1 MRLSIACLLLSAAL
15 TASAQ
20 PPPQLILYGG
30 KIFTADSDR
39 PWAEAVAIRGKRI
52 VAVGADEEVLALRG
66 AATRL
71 MDLQGRTVIPG
82 INDAHIHVW
91 SAYVWRLAAGRSVE
105 TVGMREP
112 PLDEVLARIST
123 ELQSAPEGSWINA
136 EVGEK
141 VLSDPRANRTT
152 LDEIAP
158 RHRVQLFGWTG
169 HGLVLNT
176 AAMRALNISDEEP
189 DPIGGWYERIE
200 GTQRVNG
207 VLQGMAN
214 WGAKACLAA
223 TVPAAT
229 VSAQLERF
237 YQDALQFGI
246 TSIQDMSFQPPTRV
260 FEALAR
266 TRPPIRWRE
275 MQVPGATEKCPHPG
289 DERVVVENPLPRVTV
304 SGTKYVLDGTPIER
318 LAWMREPYTDR
329 PDFFGMP
336 YFAADEIAR
345 RIASASTSTSDQ
357 LLFHVVGDRTT
368 DTVLSLLRSAADSD
382 SRSHDRPRIEHGDFV
397 TSEFWSLARGVG
409 AVVVQNPAHFALPG
423 VMFPRFGPA
432 RVSRMMP
439 VRSLLGAGI
448 PLAFGSDGQ
457 MNPFLNILFASVHP
471 VNPSEAISREEA
483 VIAYTRG
490 SAFAEFAENE
500 KGTLAPGMLADL
512 AVLSQ
517 DIFTVLPGQLPGTRS
532 VMTVIGGRIA
542 YDAGVLN

>member
-1 MRLSIACLLLSAAL
+1 MRLSIACVLLSVAL

-20 PPPQLILYGG
+20 RPQLILYGG
-30 KIFTADSDR
+30 KVFTADSDR
-39 PWAEAVAIRGKRI
+39 PWAEAVAIRGERI
-52 VAVGADEEVLALRG
+52 VAVGTDQEVLALRG
-66 AATRL
+66 ADTRL

-91 SAYVWRLAAGRSVE
+91 SAYVWRVAAGRSVE
-105 TVGMREP
+105 TVGMSEP
-112 PLDEVLARIST
+112 TLDEVLARISA
-123 ELQSAPEGSWINA
+123 EVQSAPAGSWINA

-176 AAMRALNISDEEP
+176 AAMRALNISDEEA

-246 TSIQDMSFQPPTRV
+246 TSIQDMSFQPPARV

-266 TRPPIRWRE
+266 ARPPIRWRE
-275 MQVPGATEKCPHPG
+275 MKVPGATEKCPHPG
-289 DERVVVENPLPRVTV
+289 DERVVVEKPLPRVTV

-318 LAWMREPYTDR
+318 LAWMRQPYTDR
-329 PDFFGMP
+329 PQFSGIP
-336 YFAADEIAR
+336 YFAEEEIAQ
-345 RIASASTSTSDQ
+345 RIASAGTSTRDQ
-357 LLFHVVGDRTT
+357 LLFHVVGDKTT
-368 DTVLSLLRSAADSD
+368 DAVLSLLGSAVDPHNRSQY
-382 SRSHDRPRIEHGDFV
+382 RPRLEHGDFV
-397 TSEFWSLARGVG
+397 TSEFWSLARDRG
-409 AVVVQNPAHFALPG
+409 AIVVQNPAHFTLPSI
-423 VMFPRFGPA
+423 MFPRFGPA
-432 RVSRMMP
+432 RVSQMMP
-439 VRSLLGAGI
+439 MRSLLAAEI
-448 PLAFGSDGQ
+448 PLALGSDGLL
-457 MNPFLNILFASVHP
+457 NPFLNILFASVHP

-500 KGTLAPGMLADL
+500 KGILAVGMLADL

-517 DIFTVLPGQLPGTRS
+517 DIFTVPPGQLPGTRS
-532 VMTVIGGRIA
+532 VMTLVGGRIA
-542 YDAGVLN
+542 YDTGVLK

>member
-1 MRLSIACLLLSAAL
+1 
-15 TASAQ
+15 
-20 PPPQLILYGG
+20 
-30 KIFTADSDR
+30 
-39 PWAEAVAIRGKRI
+39 V
-52 VAVGADEEVLALRG
+52 
-66 AATRL
+66 
-71 MDLQGRTVIPG
+71 
-82 INDAHIHVW
+82 
-91 SAYVWRLAAGRSVE
+91 
-105 TVGMREP
+105 
-112 PLDEVLARIST
+112 
-123 ELQSAPEGSWINA
+123 QSAPEGSWIHA

-176 AAMRALNISDEEP
+176 AALRALNISDEEP
-189 DPIGGWYERIE
+189 DPIGGWYERLE
-200 GTQRVNG
+200 GTPRVNG

-246 TSIQDMSFQPPTRV
+246 TSIQDMSFQPPARV
-260 FEALAR
+260 VEALAR

-275 MQVPGATEKCPHPG
+275 MQVPGATDKCPHPG
-289 DERVVVENPLPRVTV
+289 DERMVVENPLPRVTV
-304 SGTKYVLDGTPIER
+304 SGTKHVLDGTPIER

-345 RIASASTSTSDQ
+345 RIASASTSTGDQ

-382 SRSHDRPRIEHGDFV
+382 WRSPDRPRIEHGDFV
-397 TSEFWSLARGVG
+397 TSEFWSLARDVG

-423 VMFPRFGPA
+423 IMFPRFGPA
-432 RVSRMMP
+432 RVSEMMP
-439 VRSLLGAGI
+439 VRSLLDAGI

-457 MNPFLNILFASVHP
+457 MNPFLNILFASIHP

-483 VIAYTRG
+483 MIAHTRA

-517 DIFTVLPGQLPGTRS
+517 DIFTVPPGQLPATRS
-532 VMTVIGGRIA
+532 LMTVVGGRIA
-542 YDAGVLN
+542 YDTGVLN

>member
-20 PPPQLILYGG
+20 PPPLLILYGG

-39 PWAEAVAIRGKRI
+39 PWAEAVAIRGERI
-52 VAVGADEEVLALRG
+52 VAVGADEEVLALRE

-91 SAYVWRLAAGRSVE
+91 SAYVWRLAAGRSVG
-105 TVGMREP
+105 TVGMQEP
-112 PLDEVLARIST
+112 SLDEILARIAT
-123 ELQSAPEGSWINA
+123 ELPSAPEGSWINA

-189 DPIGGWYERIE
+189 DPIGGWYERVE

-246 TSIQDMSFQPPTRV
+246 TSIQDMSFQPPARV

-289 DERVVVENPLPRVTV
+289 DERAVVENPLPGVTV
-304 SGTKYVLDGTPIER
+304 SGIKHVLDGTPIER
-318 LAWMREPYTDR
+318 LAWMREPYSDR

-345 RIASASTSTSDQ
+345 RIASSTSTGDQ

-368 DTVLSLLRSAADSD
+368 DTVLSLLGSAS
-382 SRSHDRPRIEHGDFV
+382 DRPRIEHGDFV

-423 VMFPRFGPA
+423 IMFPRFGPA
-432 RVSRMMP
+432 RVSEMMP
-439 VRSLLGAGI
+439 VRSLLDAGI

-457 MNPFLNILFASVHP
+457 MNPFLNILFASIHP

-483 VIAYTRG
+483 MIAHTRA

-517 DIFTVLPGQLPGTRS
+517 DIFTVPPGQLPATRS
-532 VMTVIGGRIA
+532 LMTVVGGRIA
-542 YDAGVLN
+542 YDTGVLN